1 MATPRSDIAPGFPEP
16 VRDAQRVFRTVLH
29 AMAHPGRLMPVTT
42 DLAPPAPLASAA
54 AAVCLA
60 LVDYDTPVWLD
71 DRAAS
76 SEALDFLA
84 FHCGCPVADAPASA
98 AFALVAGEVPSLS
111 VFPVGDDEFP
121 EASAT
126 VILQVDALRPDG
138 PLLLSGPGIRDTAT
152 LGVDGL
158 PTRFWPEW
166 AANHALFP
174 RGIDLVLVAGSTLC
188 CLPRTVRV
196 AAPAEGG

>member
-1 MATPRSDIAPGFPEP
+1 MAMQRSDIAPGFAEP

-29 AMAHPGRLMPVTT
+29 AMAHPGRLMQVAAE
-42 DLAPPAPLASAA
+42 LAPPGPLAPAA

-60 LVDYDTPVWLD
+60 LIDYDTPVWLD

-76 SEALDFLA
+76 AEALDFLA
-84 FHCGCPVADAPASA
+84 FHCGCPVVDSPGGA

-126 VILQVDALRPDG
+126 VILQVDALRPVG
-138 PLLLSGPGIRDTAT
+138 PLLLSGPGIRSTAT
-152 LGVDGL
+152 LGIEGL

-166 AANHALFP
+166 SVNHGLFP

-196 AAPAEGG
+196 AAAPDGA

>member
-1 MATPRSDIAPGFPEP
+1 MAIQRSDIAPGFAEP

-29 AMAHPGRLMPVTT
+29 AMAHPGRLMPVAAE
-42 DLAPPAPLASAA
+42 LAPPSPLAPAA

-60 LVDYDTPVWLD
+60 LMDYDTPVWLD

-76 SEALDFLA
+76 AEALDFLA

-126 VILQVDALRPDG
+126 VILQVGALRTDG
-138 PLLLSGPGIRDTAT
+138 PLMLSGPGIPGSAT
-152 LGVDGL
+152 LGIDGL
-158 PTRFWPEW
+158 PTRFRSEW

-174 RGIDLVLVAGSTLC
+174 RGIDLILVDGSTLC

-196 AAPAEGG
+196 AAPADGS